1 MVEGGEVGRV
11 AHARYVRGVY
21 LVEGGEV
28 GRVDL
33 IAAVDVTRAEEGL
46 LALVR
51 VRVRVRVRLGL
62 GLGLGLDFE
71 GRRPPLGP
79 SVSSSIRLYK

>member
-1 MVEGGEVGRV
+1 M

-33 IAAVDVTRAEEGL
+33 VAAVDVARAEEGL

-51 VRVRVRVRLGL
+51 VRVRVRARVRLGL
-62 GLGLGLDFE
+62 GVGVGVGLGLG
-71 GRRPPLGP
+71 
-79 SVSSSIRLYK
+79 

>member
-1 MVEGGEVGRV
+1 MSGGRRGSGSRGTGAVWY
-11 AHARYVRGVY
+11 ARGVY

-62 GLGLGLDFE
+62 GLG
-71 GRRPPLGP
+71 
-79 SVSSSIRLYK
+79 